1 MVATAEE
8 RTQMRST
15 PDPSPLAV
23 QQIAD
28 AKSDLRD
35 EIQAAVSAL
44 RGVIFARMD
53 AKDEADR
60 VLAENVNRV
69 PTLLDREM
77 DRITKLFDAKHDGLR
92 GQMEGKFEGVQATI
106 DEIKDRSKADGE
118 SAKLAIKDA
127 LQAQKESAAAIQLSN
142 TDAIGKS
149 ETGVKESLNSL
160 DRRISDFK
168 SASDMG
174 LNDLKNKVVVLET
187 SALTRRESREDTHS
201 NVGMIGIIVGGII
214 GAAGLLLAFL
224 STHNAAQQPAA
235 AITYANPGPSAT
247 IHTP

>member
-8 RTQMRST
+8 RTTMRST
-15 PDPSPLAV
+15 PDPSPLTV
-23 QQIAD
+23 QQIVD
-28 AKSDLRD
+28 VKSDLRD
-35 EIQAAVSAL
+35 YVDVAVTAL
-44 RGVIFARMD
+44 RGVITARMD

-77 DRITKLFDAKHDGLR
+77 DRITKLFDAKHDGLA
-92 GQMEGKFEGVQATI
+92 GKMEEKFEGVQATI

-168 SASDMG
+168 QASDMG
-174 LNDLKNKVVVLET
+174 LSDLKNKVVVLET
-187 SALTRRESREDTHS
+187 SAITRRESREDTHS
-201 NVGMIGIIVGGII
+201 NVGVIGVVAGGLI
-214 GAAGLLLAFL
+214 GAAGLLIAFL
-224 STHNAAQQPAA
+224 SMHGTVQPPAS
-235 AITYANPGPSAT
+235 ITYTTPAPTAT